1 MGRNVKAGLFLL
13 GFISL
18 SLGVPSKGFFPQETN
33 TGSVPEAL
41 RRPEKGEAPRYPQD
55 LVIGAM
61 GPGNAPEE
69 AYRFAQD
76 LLLALTKGNN
86 GLPASIIN
94 GNILEEIGSL
104 NPRGYRIGGGR
115 VESDGSVSF
124 LVRFLGPQESIT
136 GELFLRRTGTLEDP
150 ETGWLLD
157 DLVLEN
163 KKSFAETKESYPFD
177 FSPYERFF

>member
-18 SLGVPSKGFFPQETN
+18 SLGVPSKGIFPQETN
-33 TGSVPEAL
+33 AGSVPEAL

-69 AYRFAQD
+69 AYRFAQE
-76 LLLALTKGNN
+76 LLLALIKGN
-86 GLPASIIN
+86 AVSIS
-94 GNILEEIGSL
+94 NILEEIGSL

-124 LVRFLGPQESIT
+124 LVRFLGSQESIT
-136 GELFLRRTGTLEDP
+136 GELFLRHSDP
-150 ETGWLLD
+150 EQQRETGWLLD

-163 KKSFAETKESYPFD
+163 KKAFAETKESYPFD